1 MPRIVCKIIM
11 DLVQISW
18 CSERILIYRMHRKIN
33 LQLVTTSE
41 LVANMNA
48 IHAARKAFVETEAS
62 EKLRRA
68 ILRKVRPPTSLNF
81 SRYIST
87 GEIRIDGEVL
97 VK

>member
-1 MPRIVCKIIM
+1 MQNNYGFSPNQ
-11 DLVQISW
+11 LVFGKNS
-18 CSERILIYRMHRKIN
+18 N
-33 LQLVTTSE
+33 LPNAPENKPPALENVTTSE

-48 IHAARKAFVETEAS
+48 IHVARKAFVETEAS
-62 EKLRRA
+62 EKLRSA

>member
-1 MPRIVCKIIM
+1 MQNNYGFSPNQ
-11 DLVQISW
+11 LVFGKNS
-18 CSERILIYRMHRKIN
+18 N
-33 LQLVTTSE
+33 LPNAPENKPPALENVTTSE

-62 EKLRRA
+62 EKLRSA